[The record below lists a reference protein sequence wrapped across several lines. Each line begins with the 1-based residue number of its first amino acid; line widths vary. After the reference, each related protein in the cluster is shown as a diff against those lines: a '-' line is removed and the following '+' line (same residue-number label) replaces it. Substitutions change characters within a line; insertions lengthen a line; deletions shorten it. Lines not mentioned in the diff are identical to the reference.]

1 MTRAAIHP
9 AIVLTRILT
18 AILAGAKTVLWAS
31 ILSSVLLG
39 DRRT

>member
-1 MTRAAIHP
+1 MTRATIHP

-18 AILAGAKTVLWAS
+18 AILPGAKTVLRAS

-39 DRRT
+39 DRGT